1 MLPARSRLRMKRNT
15 ASRAMAARP
24 CLAGSTG
31 KWDPRRCDNFQR
43 LEGDMGFQEEV
54 RNAVKNLGG
63 WFNAHAHIDRA
74 FVMESKYVEH
84 ADMDP
89 WDIATYP
96 LEAKQHTT
104 GALHEGLAYTKA
116 SLRERISKA
125 LDESIKHGTRRID
138 SFIDAT
144 ADCIGSSAVE
154 VACELRDK
162 YKDNIDFRV
171 GAYPIFGFK
180 DDQPRR
186 WDVFVKSAQMADFIG
201 TLPERDARTYHI
213 GFKEHFRRILSFAN
227 TLDYKEVHMH
237 VDQTNNPDENGT
249 ETLIEAVR
257 WLRPDS
263 TGRMERRVPTVW
275 AVHALSIAS
284 YDEERFQRVVD
295 GLRET
300 NIGVIVCPSATL
312 SNKQNRSINVPMHN
326 SITRVLE
333 LLLNDIP
340 VRLGT
345 DNVQDFFLPAGTMDL
360 YNEVSYAS
368 NILRFY
374 NFTTWAKIATGRRLN
389 EVDKMKIR
397 SSLEN

>member
-1 MLPARSRLRMKRNT
+1 
-15 ASRAMAARP
+15 
-24 CLAGSTG
+24 
-31 KWDPRRCDNFQR
+31 
-43 LEGDMGFQEEV
+43 MGFAEEV

-63 WFNAHAHIDRA
+63 WFNGHAHIDRA

-104 GALHEGLAYTKA
+104 GALHEGLAYTRE
-116 SLRERISKA
+116 SLRERMTRA
-125 LDESIKHGTRRID
+125 LDESIKYGTRRID
-138 SFIDAT
+138 SFVDAT

-154 VACELRDK
+154 VACELRDQ
-162 YKDNIDFRV
+162 YKDRIDFRV

-201 TLPERDARTYHI
+201 TLPERDARKYHI
-213 GFKEHFRRILSFAN
+213 GFKEHFRRIINFAN
-227 TLDYKEVHMH
+227 QLDYKDVHMH
-237 VDQTNNPDENGT
+237 VDQTNNPEENGT
-249 ETLIEAVR
+249 ESLIEAVR

-263 TGRMERRVPTVW
+263 SGRLERRLPTVW
-275 AVHALSIAS
+275 AVHALSISS
-284 YDEERFQRVVD
+284 YSEERFQRVVE

-312 SNKQNRSINVPMHN
+312 SNKQNRNILVPMHN

-340 VRLGT
+340 VRIGT
-345 DNVQDFFLPAGTMDL
+345 DNVQDFFLPAGSMDL

-374 NFTTWAKIATGRRLN
+374 NFTSWAKIATGNRLN

-397 SSLEN
+397 SALEN